1 MKSYL
6 LDTHTALWWA
16 AGSPRLSERAKEII
30 KSKDNQ
36 IFLSVVSVW
45 EASIKSAL
53 GKMPLPGKPG
63 PFFQALAQ
71 RSSFTVLPVHLS
83 HAAEVYSLPQIHR
96 DPFDRLLISQAIAE
110 DLILISDDQVFQNY
124 SVPGL
129 VS

>member
-6 LDTHTALWWA
+6 LDTHIALWWA
-16 AGSPRLSERAKEII
+16 AGSPRLSERAKALI
-30 KSKDNQ
+30 KSKDNP

-53 GKMPLPGKPG
+53 GKMQLPGKPA

-71 RSSFTVLPVHLS
+71 RSNFTILPVHLS
-83 HAAEVYSLPQIHR
+83 HAAGVHSLPPVHR

-110 DLILISDDQVFQNY
+110 DLIVISDDQVFERY
-124 SVPGL
+124 SLPGL
-129 VS
+129 IF

>member
-1 MKSYL
+1 VSSYL

-16 AGSPRLSERAKEII
+16 AGSPRLSERAKALI

-45 EASIKSAL
+45 EAAIKSAL

-63 PFFQALAQ
+63 PFFRALAK

-83 HAAEVYSLPQIHR
+83 HAAGVYSLPQIHR

-110 DLILISDDQVFQNY
+110 DFTLISDDQVFQDY
-124 SVPGL
+124 SLPGL
-129 VS
+129 VF